1 MKEGWIMKKVALLL
15 GLLFL
20 MFTHLSLAKEV
31 SDKDFDEYFK
41 SCKILEKA
49 EQKNFPEYAKNFVLD
64 ETYYKATWGFY
75 ITAYKSCRAANGT
88 VEECINKVEKV
99 RQLLRETCPKREIVV
114 LVHNSFF
121 TLVKELEDRFFGDEL
136 SQCCLVRGAPP
147 KECRERNAAF
157 IISYCRTY
165 IGNNFPG
172 SSYSPFT
179 GSGIIKYPV
188 AEVTYQA
195 GRVVAIRYINPNE
208 GVEYLIGP
216 KTLKLQL
223 GSYYLTFAIDSEQN
237 SWELIEVNL
246 PVEAQIERLALAEG
260 KGVKINYKELIPL
273 LNSFFKESY
282 HGVSFPTYI
291 WLLSKEKERQEV
303 LKAFLEYLAWDNFKR
318 AELASK
324 KKTNKPPQVKE
335 KKK

>member
-1 MKEGWIMKKVALLL
+1 MRKVALFL

-49 EQKNFPEYAKNFVLD
+49 EQKNFPEYARNFVLD
-64 ETYYKATWGFY
+64 EAYYKATWGFY
-75 ITAYKSCRAANGT
+75 ITAYKTCRANGT
-88 VEECINKVEKV
+88 VEECINKVEET
-99 RQLLRETCPKREIVV
+99 RQLLRETCPKREIVA

-121 TLVKELEDRFFGDEL
+121 TLVKKLEDRFFGDDL
-136 SQCCLVRGAPP
+136 GKCCLVRGTPP
-147 KECRERNAAF
+147 EECRGNAGVV
-157 IISYCRTY
+157 ISFCEEYLK
-165 IGNNFPG
+165 GFPG
-172 SSYSPFT
+172 SNYSPIT
-179 GSGIIKYPV
+179 RTGIIKYPV

-195 GRVVAIRYINPNE
+195 GMVIAIRYIDPNS

-216 KTLKLQL
+216 RTLKLQF
-223 GSYYLTFAIDSEQN
+223 GSYFLTFAVDQD

-246 PVEAQIERLALAEG
+246 PVEAQIERLALAKG
-260 KGVKINYKELIPL
+260 SGVKINYKELIPL

-282 HGVSFPTYI
+282 YGVSFPSYTL
-291 WLLSKEKERQEV
+291 LLSKEKFRQEV

-318 AELASK
+318 AELSSK
-324 KKTNKPPQVKE
+324 KKTNRQTTVKE